1 MTRRVRALATPAVAA
16 GLRLAGI
23 PAASLPAGVEP
34 REPLLALAD
43 DPDVAV
49 LLVEAPVLDA
59 VPEVDR
65 RALERRAAPILV
77 SFPAPAWEDAR
88 AGAES
93 FVLELLRRAIG
104 YRVRLQ

>member
-1 MTRRVRALATPAVAA
+1 MTRRVRALASPAVAA

-23 PAASLPAGVEP
+23 PAQAVTADEEP
-34 REPLLALAD
+34 RDRLFALAD

-49 LLVEAPVLDA
+49 LLVEAPVLA
-59 VPEVDR
+59 ALPEVDR
-65 RALERRAAPILV
+65 RDLERRAVPILV
-77 SFPAPAWEDAR
+77 SFPAPAWDDAR

-93 FVLELLRRAIG
+93 YVLELLRRAIG